1 MSCTVI
7 GKINDS
13 SICIQ
18 VAQIIVFSITE
29 IHPCTSRINQVC
41 QIVACCGRTILRFL
55 QISIGILDT
64 PHVFVLTKRIFPAV
78 FVLHDV
84 IGISVGGACL
94 RQLIS
99 KAIFIL

>member
-7 GKINDS
+7 GKINAS
-13 SICIQ
+13 SIRIQ
-18 VAQIIVFSITE
+18 IAQIIIFSISE
-29 IHPCTSRINQVC
+29 VHSCTGRINQIC
-41 QIVACCGRTILRFL
+41 QIVTCCGRTILRFL
-55 QISIGILDT
+55 QISVGILDT

-84 IGISVGGACL
+84 IRISVRRTCL